1 MTRLVIGTHGTVAQ
15 ALAEGARFASSPART
30 TVREIVRRDRPTE
43 LAIVALPPSLGPLG
57 TVETSELERL
67 LGETLTAASAA
78 IQTLTELDHSTRVV
92 IVCPTGGLLPDHCD
106 GVRSTIA
113 AGLVMLMEVA
123 STLPGI
129 SVNALL
135 VADAIP
141 PAEVATVAN
150 LLLGISAESIN
161 GTTIR
166 MDGGHDAV
174 LAAETRT
181 EEMD

>member
-1 MTRLVIGTHGTVAQ
+1 MTRLVIGTHGAVAQ
-15 ALAEGARFASSPART
+15 ALADGGRFASSPART

-43 LAIVALPPSLGPLG
+43 LAIVALPPSLGSLG
-57 TVETSELERL
+57 EVATSELERL
-67 LGETLTAASAA
+67 LGETLTAAAAA
-78 IQTLTELDHSTRVV
+78 IQTVSELGLSTRVV
-92 IVCPTGGLLPDHCD
+92 IVCPTGGLIPDHRD
-106 GVRSTIA
+106 GVRSLLA

-129 SVNALL
+129 CINAIL
-135 VADAIP
+135 VADETAPLEI
-141 PAEVATVAN
+141 AAVAN
-150 LLLGISAESIN
+150 LMLGTSAESIN

-181 EEMD
+181 EELD

>member
-1 MTRLVIGTHGTVAQ
+1 MTRLVIGTHGAVSQ

-57 TVETSELERL
+57 AVETTELDRL

-78 IQTLTELDHSTRVV
+78 IQTLTELDNSARVV

-106 GVRSTIA
+106 GVRSMVS

-129 SVNALL
+129 NVNAIL
-135 VADAIP
+135 VADGAA

-150 LLLGISAESIN
+150 LVLGDTAESIN

-181 EEMD
+181 KEKN